1 MSIEKMIPKR
11 SIDINRF
18 TLYNQLYGREAG
30 DRCIKYVS
38 ACPRNYVKRFRGMAG
53 YACGD
58 SFYYLRPPSNRI
70 TPGRSPGT
78 RRIWSRCLRN

>member
-30 DRCIKYVS
+30 DHCIKYVS
-38 ACPRNYVKRFRGMAG
+38 ACLRNYVKRFRGMAG
-53 YACGD
+53 YAGGD
-58 SFYYLRPPSNRI
+58 SFYYLRPPSDRI
-70 TPGRSPGT
+70 TPG
-78 RRIWSRCLRN
+78 